1 MGAVTERTCLL
12 FYTASLFDW
21 SFCELVCSVHENT
34 AWTNRHWAII
44 PIWNYLNA
52 CFVISVCHLWV
63 SRRWIWRT
71 DLSFGLW
78 RRVVLSYFPLPYT
91 RPHMCIN
98 RMSQGYR
105 IASRPQWRHS
115 VTLNFLNGITSG
127 KTYTCQNCKCNSKH
141 LQLCVRVVADGLT
154 MSAGSS
160 SNMRGVFPVHFLHT
174 EACLL
179 WWWRWGRG
187 TGHTHVHVCM
197 CVCIP

>member
-1 MGAVTERTCLL
+1 MSHVSPQCVSVVSYARRRAFSAFEDMGAVTERTCLL

-78 RRVVLSYFPLPYT
+78 RRVVLSYLPPLRFT
-91 RPHMCIN
+91 RPYMCIN
-98 RMSQGYR
+98 RASQGYR
-105 IASRPQWRHS
+105 IASS
-115 VTLNFLNGITSG
+115 TAVTSQS
-127 KTYTCQNCKCNSKH
+127 YTE
-141 LQLCVRVVADGLT
+141 
-154 MSAGSS
+154 
-160 SNMRGVFPVHFLHT
+160 FF
-174 EACLL
+174 
-179 WWWRWGRG
+179 
-187 TGHTHVHVCM
+187 
-197 CVCIP
+197 